1 MVATVIKTVV
11 ASGRVG
17 TGLTGKGAEGTFRSD
32 GIVLYLDKV
41 LGGTCGTLKICA
53 NFAFHCKFCLGG
65 EKRTLF
71 NDMHA

>member
-17 TGLTGKGAEGTFRSD
+17 TGLTGKGAEGTFWSD

-41 LGGTCGTLKICA
+41 LGGTCGTRGL
-53 NFAFHCKFCLGG
+53 HLWY
-65 EKRTLF
+65 T
-71 NDMHA
+71 